1 MKHSGKDPWYFGDYL
16 GGLPGDNYSLLLNCV
31 IVFLL
36 AQIALSTEPSLDT
49 KVGNFYL
56 DFALNI
62 IELFFITDYI
72 GKISNSWSL
81 LDYSFSGLIRSSIQ
95 KSALIDLIIVLIL
108 VTEVFPN
115 DSFVVIGIYIIKS
128 LLSIY
133 FSSFQR
139 VLKRVQFILTDSPG
153 YTFFPLILL
162 SIVTYVMAFCIY
174 LIERDFDSEHFGSIV
189 RALWFSIVT
198 STTIGYGD
206 ITPSTTL
213 GKFVA
218 ICFGIV
224 GIICVALLTANILE
238 SNSRF
243 NLLEESSDS

>member
-1 MKHSGKDPWYFGDYL
+1 MKYLGKDPWYFGDYL
-16 GGLPGDNYSLLLNCV
+16 GGLPGNNYSLLLNCV

-49 KVGNFYL
+49 YEGNFYL
-56 DFALNI
+56 AFALNI

-81 LDYSFSGLIRSSIQ
+81 LCYSFSGLIRSFFQ
-95 KSALIDLIIVLIL
+95 KGALIDLVIVLIL
-108 VTEVFPN
+108 VTDIFPN
-115 DSFVVIGIYIIKS
+115 DSFIVIGIYIIKS

-133 FSSFQR
+133 FSGFQR

-174 LIERDFDSEHFGSIV
+174 LIERDFDSEHFGSII

-218 ICFGIV
+218 IGFGIV
-224 GIICVALLTANILE
+224 GILCVALLTANILE

-243 NLLEESSDS
+243 NVLEESSDS

>member
-1 MKHSGKDPWYFGDYL
+1 MKLPGKDLWYFGDYL
-16 GGLPGDNYSLLLNCV
+16 GGLPGNNYSILLNCI
-31 IVFLL
+31 IVLLL

-49 KVGNFYL
+49 NVGKFYL
-56 DFALNI
+56 DFALNL

-72 GKISNSWSL
+72 GKLSNTWSL
-81 LDYSFSGLIRSSIQ
+81 SDYSISGLIISFFQRG
-95 KSALIDLIIVLIL
+95 ALIDLGIVLIL
-108 VTEVFPN
+108 VTQVFPN
-115 DSFVVIGIYIIKS
+115 DSFVVIGIYIFKS

-133 FSSFQR
+133 FSGFQR
-139 VLKRVQFILTDSPG
+139 ILKRVQFILTDSPG

-174 LIERDFDSEHFGSIV
+174 LLERHYDSDHFGSII

-206 ITPSTTL
+206 ITPSTAL
-213 GKFVA
+213 GKLVA

-224 GIICVALLTANILE
+224 GIVCVALLTANILE

-243 NLLEESSDS
+243 NALEESSES

>member
-1 MKHSGKDPWYFGDYL
+1 MKYLGKDPWYFGDYL
-16 GGLPGDNYSLLLNCV
+16 GGLPGNNYSILLNCV

-49 KVGNFYL
+49 YEGNFYL
-56 DFALNI
+56 AFVLNI
-62 IELFFITDYI
+62 IELFFIADYI

-81 LDYSFSGLIRSSIQ
+81 LSYSFSGLIRSFFQ
-95 KSALIDLIIVLIL
+95 KGALIDLVIVLIL
-108 VTEVFPN
+108 VTDVFPN

-133 FSSFQR
+133 FSGFQR

-218 ICFGIV
+218 IGFGIV

-243 NLLEESSDS
+243 NVLEESSD

>member
-36 AQIALSTEPSLDT
+36 VQIALSTEPSLDT

-133 FSSFQR
+133 FSGFQN

-174 LIERDFDSEHFGSIV
+174 LIEKDYDSEHFGSIV